1 MITPESWQR
10 VKEIFLSAQSKAPA
24 ERAAFLDQVCQGDE
38 VIRAEVDSLLAADA
52 DNDDFLSAPAYE
64 LVAEMLT
71 EEKAE
76 FIPGQKVGPYSIIS
90 RLGRGGM
97 GEVYRAHDSRL
108 QRHIALKLISA
119 NFAKDEARV
128 RRFAQEARAASALN
142 HPNVCVIHEVG
153 TTDEGRH
160 FMAMEFIEGVTLRRR
175 MSRSRWS
182 LKAVLD
188 IAAQVAWALEA
199 VHAAGI
205 VHRDIKPENIMV
217 RPD

>member
-175 MSRSRWS
+175 MSRSKWS

-199 VHAAGI
+199 AHAAGI
-205 VHRDIKPENIMV
+205 VHRDIKP
-217 RPD
+217 